1 MSRGQVW
8 RQRFQPFIVVVLAFV
23 CFALG
28 FGLLSSL
35 SSQSNVR
42 HAALEVV
49 ANYPADGRDFPR
61 VLSSDHYSDCSLII
75 MSVFHHTSVL
85 LAAVDTVFVY
95 NEGLKLHPCE
105 HLSSLL
111 FDGAPFD
118 LSKIDEKY
126 EYSRYWFGARHLF
139 QFMAGY
145 VSPHPNTI
153 RLIYQ
158 AATYTLLLVLV
169 MLGWFRGSF
178 FGSVFCGIPI
188 CLLAG
193 LGLSA
198 YGTSVAHAPAYIC
211 ALTSI
216 VLFVVLDKRLQSSS
230 NRLAF
235 VFGVGA
241 MIVYFDI
248 LTGALPFALSILLFV
263 NYFLYTRESESPAPV
278 SMQIARHASIVLA
291 FGAGC
296 LMSCAVRLAVAFTMY
311 SPQLVTN
318 HFWASAAWRLSARG
332 INGAQIT
339 LGSIFRALWEQR
351 SLFFYGSETM
361 ATAVLST
368 LAVCWL
374 VAVIAMAAIAVQRRT
389 HAVLSDL
396 LALLLTAGVV
406 LAWYTLL
413 PNHTTIHAWIVGRL
427 MIVPASVG
435 FAGIVLVV
443 WWLRRPRTSALILEG
458 GTASTARVLKRGAPL

>member
-1 MSRGQVW
+1 MSRGQAW
-8 RQRFQPFIVVVLAFV
+8 RQRFQPFVVVVLAFV

-28 FGLLSSL
+28 FGVLASL
-35 SSQSNVR
+35 SSQANVR
-42 HAALEVV
+42 RAALEVV
-49 ANYPADGRDFPR
+49 GNYPADGRDFPR
-61 VLSSDHYSDCSLII
+61 VLSSDHYSDCALII

-85 LAAVDTVFVY
+85 LDAVDTILVY
-95 NEGLKLHPCE
+95 DDWKLHPCE

-111 FDGAPFD
+111 LDGAPFD

-145 VSPHPNTI
+145 ISPHPNTI

-158 AATYTLLLVLV
+158 AATYTLLLALV
-169 MLGWFRGSF
+169 VLGWFRGRG

-211 ALTSI
+211 ALTST
-216 VLFVVLDKRLQSSS
+216 VLFVVFNKRLQSSS
-230 NRLAF
+230 SRLAF

-248 LTGALPFALSILLFV
+248 LSGALPFALSLLLFV
-263 NYFLYTRESESPAPV
+263 NYFLYTRESENPV
-278 SMQIARHASIVLA
+278 SVSTQIARHASIVLA

-296 LMSCAVRLAVAFTMY
+296 LMSCALRLAAAFALY

-318 HFWASAAWRLSARG
+318 HFWAQAAWRLSSRG
-332 INGAQIT
+332 FNGAQIT
-339 LGSIFRALWEQR
+339 LGSIFSALWEQR
-351 SLFFYGSETM
+351 SLFFYGSETL

-374 VAVIAMAAIAVQRRT
+374 VAVIAMTAIAVQRRT
-389 HAVLSDL
+389 HAILSDL

-406 LAWYTLL
+406 LGWYTLL

-443 WWLRRPRTSALILEG
+443 WWLRRPRASALVLERELHQQR
-458 GTASTARVLKRGAPL
+458 AC